1 MINERF
7 LTLYGVVSIALM
19 VLLLLLVW
27 LRVIPSE
34 YNIAA
39 FMVVLL
45 LFIGRIVLRIV
56 VARRNATDDDTD
68 RPA

>member
-19 VLLLLLVW
+19 SLLLLLVW
-27 LRVIPSE
+27 LRVIPPE

-39 FMVVLL
+39 FVVVLL
-45 LFIGRIVLRIV
+45 LFLGRIVLRIV
-56 VARRNATDDDTD
+56 VARRNAVGDDTD
-68 RPA
+68 LPV